1 MNIGISYICYWQPG
15 LCHHMTGRRPMLS
28 CCPLVRCHHLGR
40 RLLVKCHPVLLAEL
54 GAWCMQSRTCLLSRE
69 GRLKD
74 WIKSRGSSSSNIAIS
89 RRFFCVYQNQAHQPY
104 LLIVRP
110 MLMMVGRKR
119 RAPLMMFGGWG
130 SVRSD
135 YNCPAQSEST
145 QPSSP
150 RMRRV
155 PSNQILAPDP
165 PQRRHHLPYPALIW
179 APSSS
184 TSGAT
189 CPQWTFYL
197 ALQPIHI
204 PSMST

>member
-1 MNIGISYICYWQPG
+1 MYEVAHMSPVTRRSARELDKIKRMFVIQHRDISPIF
-15 LCHHMTGRRPMLS
+15 LCVH
-28 CCPLVRCHHLGR
+28 
-40 RLLVKCHPVLLAEL
+40 
-54 GAWCMQSRTCLLSRE
+54 
-69 GRLKD
+69 
-74 WIKSRGSSSSNIAIS
+74 
-89 RRFFCVYQNQAHQPY
+89 QNQAHQPFF
-104 LLIVRP
+104 LIVRP

-145 QPSSP
+145 HPSSP

-165 PQRRHHLPYPALIW
+165 PQRRHHLPYPALIC

>member
-1 MNIGISYICYWQPG
+1 MYAVAHMSPVTRRSARGLDKIKRMFVIQHRDISPIF
-15 LCHHMTGRRPMLS
+15 LCVH
-28 CCPLVRCHHLGR
+28 
-40 RLLVKCHPVLLAEL
+40 
-54 GAWCMQSRTCLLSRE
+54 
-69 GRLKD
+69 
-74 WIKSRGSSSSNIAIS
+74 
-89 RRFFCVYQNQAHQPY
+89 QNQAHQPSC
-104 LLIVRP
+104 LIVRP
-110 MLMMVGRKR
+110 MLMMVGRRR

-145 QPSSP
+145 HPSSP

>member
-1 MNIGISYICYWQPG
+1 MYAVA
-15 LCHHMTGRRPMLS
+15 HMSPVTRRSARELDKIKRIFVIQHRDI
-28 CCPLVRCHHLGR
+28 LTVFFFVFIQIKHL
-40 RLLVKCHPVLLAEL
+40 
-54 GAWCMQSRTCLLSRE
+54 
-69 GRLKD
+69 
-74 WIKSRGSSSSNIAIS
+74 I
-89 RRFFCVYQNQAHQPY
+89 
-104 LLIVRP
+104 LIVRP

-165 PQRRHHLPYPALIW
+165 PPRRHHLPYPALIW

-189 CPQWTFYL
+189 CPQWTSAL

>member
-1 MNIGISYICYWQPG
+1 MSSHDKTSSYVEPLSSGKMSPPG
-15 LCHHMTGRRPMLS
+15 KTSPGEMSSGGL
-28 CCPLVRCHHLGR
+28 LG
-40 RLLVKCHPVLLAEL
+40 EL

-69 GRLKD
+69 GRLED
-74 WIKSRGSSSSNIAIS
+74 WIKSRGSSSSNIEIS
-89 RRFFCVYQNQAHQPY
+89 RRFFCAHQNQAHQPF

-204 PSMST
+204 PSMSTSV